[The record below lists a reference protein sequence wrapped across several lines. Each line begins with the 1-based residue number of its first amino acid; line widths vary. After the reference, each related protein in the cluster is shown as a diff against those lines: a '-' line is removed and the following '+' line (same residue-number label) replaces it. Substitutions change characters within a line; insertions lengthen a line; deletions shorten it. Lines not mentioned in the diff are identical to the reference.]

1 MSGAT
6 DAGSTRLLFAGRLV
20 LRTFTVALV
29 GRLAYGVLPLCFFF
43 TVRDASGS
51 LGIAAASIAALGFA
65 TLAMPIQA
73 RLVDQYGQQRVLP
86 IYTGCYMSL
95 LVLGALLAQG
105 VDHPAVWLGLG
116 AVLGLSAPAL
126 GPAMR
131 AQWREIT
138 AEGPMR
144 RRAYSVDSIGEESLY
159 LVGPIVA
166 AVVLSLGP
174 AWVGLLL
181 TAFLVGC
188 GATALSTS
196 PHRPHASK
204 RPSGETRPRSDGH
217 IAGATVSPTRRIL
230 LRPRMLSLLAV
241 MGLLGGGGAAA
252 FIGVATLADR
262 AGNPGLAGIVEAAM
276 ATGAVLGGLL
286 WVRFGRSDPGGLVLA
301 ALLVPVALAQ
311 LLTGA
316 VAPNLIYVGVFLAL
330 GTLAVSPIFVVA
342 FSAADLAVPAAQRT
356 EASTWVSVG
365 ANAGTAAGTALSG
378 LVVGLN
384 DSAPFLLAGA
394 LTAAA
399 AAIAA
404 MSRQP
409 APETATMTA
418 IQNDDEKP
426 AR

>member
-6 DAGSTRLLFAGRLV
+6 DAGSIRLLLAGPLV
-20 LRTFTVALV
+20 LRTFAFALV

-73 RLVDQYGQQRVLP
+73 RLVDRYGQRRVLP
-86 IYTGCYMSL
+86 IYTACYMAL

-105 VDHPAVWLGLG
+105 VGHPPVWLGLG
-116 AVLGLSAPAL
+116 LLFGLSAPAL

-144 RRAYSVDSIGEESLY
+144 RRAYSVDSVGEESLY

-166 AVVLSLGP
+166 AAVLTVGP

-188 GATALSTS
+188 GATALATS
-196 PHRPHASK
+196 PHRPHPSERPGNEPRAQSDAHSPGAAITSK
-204 RPSGETRPRSDGH
+204 RST
-217 IAGATVSPTRRIL
+217 L
-230 LRPRMLSLLAV
+230 LRPRLLSLLAV
-241 MGLLGGGGAAA
+241 MGLLGGGGATA
-252 FIGVATLADR
+252 FVGVAALADR

-276 ATGAVLGGLL
+276 ATGAVLGGVL
-286 WVRFGRSDPGGLVLA
+286 WARFGRSDPEGPVLA
-301 ALLVPVALAQ
+301 ALLVPVAVAQ

-316 VAPNLIYVGVFLAL
+316 VAPNLIFVGMLLAI

-356 EASTWVSVG
+356 EASTWVTVG
-365 ANAGTAAGTALSG
+365 ANAGTAAGTALAG
-378 LVVGLN
+378 LVVGIN
-384 DSAPFLLAGA
+384 GSAPFLLAGA

-399 AAIAA
+399 AIAA
-404 MSRQP
+404 MSRK
-409 APETATMTA
+409 TSTRH
-418 IQNDDEKP
+418 DD
-426 AR
+426 